1 MQVLLVMKFKNKTGF
16 RVNSLIP
23 VFYCNFFILLTAL
36 SWAQNN
42 PNQKDEIDVKSK
54 LNYAALQAGNKTLL
68 DNKINPD
75 TYILGPGDVL
85 SIFTWG
91 NFQGQYQLTITP
103 EGMLL
108 VPEIGPIDVADI
120 TLTDARKKIAD
131 SIQGKYR
138 NVESTISLVD
148 LRVFKVYVGGA
159 VVEPGA
165 YPATAVTRASEVIT
179 LAGGFFEG
187 PEATDKTRMPSS
199 QYIYYGLRLSSKRNI
214 TVHRKG
220 GEVLTADVLRLNL
233 AGNPLFDPLL
243 RDGDEIF
250 VPIKE
255 WAVNLYGIFG
265 AVRNPGYFEYSQRD
279 SLADL
284 IDLAHGLTLDA
295 DSQAVEIVRF
305 GPDNTST
312 YSININLNSP
322 VWNIPLNADDRV
334 YIKPIQGYHE
344 KNQVQLAGEFK
355 YPGFYAITKDST
367 TLSQIVAKAGGLTD
381 LASLEEAEMTRISG
395 EELVDPEFER
405 LKKMLVADMSESEYE
420 YFKIKSRSKAGRVA
434 VDFPGL
440 FEHGDLSKD
449 IPLRNND
456 VVVIPRKRQVVSVSG
471 EVANPGFLTYIPDKD
486 YVYYI
491 QMAGGYSDRAGH
503 SGISIIK
510 ASGEWKSPRK
520 GKPLEPGDTI
530 WIPEKKKHNY
540 IGGIKD
546 LVLFIGNV
554 ATIYLVIRQATK

>member
-1 MQVLLVMKFKNKTGF
+1 MRVLLVMKFKNKTGF

-23 VFYCNFFILLTAL
+23 VFYCIFFVLLTTL
-36 SWAQNN
+36 SWAQNK
-42 PNQKDEIDVKSK
+42 PTKKDELDIKSK
-54 LNYAALQAGNKTLL
+54 LSYTAFQPGNKTLL

-91 NFQGQYQLTITP
+91 SFQGQYQLTVTP

-120 TLTDARKKIAD
+120 TLTEARRKIAD

-179 LAGGFFEG
+179 LAGGFFDG
-187 PEATDKTRMPSS
+187 PDAEDKTRMPSS
-199 QYIYYGLRLSSKRNI
+199 QYISSWLRVSSKRNI
-214 TVHRKG
+214 EIHRRG
-220 GEVLTADVLRLNL
+220 GDTLYADVARLNL
-233 AGNPLFDPLL
+233 AGNPIFDPTLS
-243 RDGDEIF
+243 DGDEIF
-250 VPIKE
+250 VPLKE
-255 WAVNLYGIFG
+255 WNVNNYGIFG
-265 AVRNPGYFEYSQRD
+265 AVKNQGYFEHSDRD

-284 IDLAHGLTLDA
+284 IELAHGLTLDA

-305 GPDNTST
+305 QPDNRTT
-312 YSININLNSP
+312 HSIFVNLKTRD
-322 VWNIPLNADDRV
+322 WNIPLRADDRV
-334 YIKPIQGYHE
+334 YIKPLQGYHE
-344 KNQVQLAGEFK
+344 KYQVELIGEFN
-355 YPGFYAITKDST
+355 YPGFYAITEDST

-381 LASLEEAEMTRISG
+381 MASLEEAEMTRVSA

-420 YFKIKSRSKAGRVA
+420 YFKIKSRAKMGRVA
-434 VDFPGL
+434 VDFNSL
-440 FEHGDLSKD
+440 FAGHDLSKD
-449 IPLRNND
+449 ILLRNFD
-456 VVVIPRKRQVVSVSG
+456 VVSVPRKRQVVNVSG
-471 EVANPGFLTYIPDKD
+471 EAANPGFLTYLPEKD
-486 YVYYI
+486 YIYYI
-491 QMAGGYSDRAGH
+491 QMAGGFSDRAGRRNV
-503 SGISIIK
+503 SIIK
-510 ASGEWKSPRK
+510 ANGEWKSPQK
-520 GKPLEPGDTI
+520 GKPLEAGDTV

-540 IGGIKD
+540 IGTIKD
-546 LVLFIGNV
+546 LVLFIGNL
-554 ATIYLVIRQATK
+554 ATIYLVIRQATQ